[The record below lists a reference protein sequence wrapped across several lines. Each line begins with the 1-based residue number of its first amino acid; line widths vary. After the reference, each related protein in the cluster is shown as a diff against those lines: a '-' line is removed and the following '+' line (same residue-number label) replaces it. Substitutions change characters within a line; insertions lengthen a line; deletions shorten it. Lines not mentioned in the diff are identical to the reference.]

1 MMDVSIKRDSPRDIP
16 ILGPPLCRNK
26 LLGTLLSLF
35 TSVDGNT

>member
-1 MMDVSIKRDSPRDIP
+1 MLDVWIKRDSPRDIP